1 MPSIM
6 RRERGGS
13 ILRTRIGYFE
23 IFKEKHFAREED
35 DLDRLYSGNVGFSYV
50 RFLFFFKLD

>member
-23 IFKEKHFAREED
+23 IFKEKHFARKED

-50 RFLFFFKLD
+50 RFLLD